1 MKILLINKFY
11 YLKGGAERHFFEL
24 KEMLERHGH
33 EVVVFSMQDEK
44 NIPSPYSKYFVSEV
58 NFENVALNWQ
68 GLRTAGRMLY
78 SFEARRKIS
87 QLLDAEKPDL
97 VHVHNIYHQISPSI
111 LSAIKKRNIPIV
123 QTLHDY
129 KLLSPNYALFCHGKI
144 CECALGG
151 KYYTCIRHR
160 CIKNSYIASALSALE
175 MYFHKTLQLYEKN
188 IDVFICPSIF
198 MARQLKR
205 WGIRA
210 KRIEQIYNFVS
221 ETAPT
226 ENVIGDYFVYV
237 GRLSEEKGLPL
248 LLEAFAGLP
257 SKLKIVG
264 TGPLEKELRQRVRTE
279 GMKNVE
285 FLGYREGE
293 ELSDIVS
300 KSLAVVVPSQWYE
313 NCPLVILEAYQHG
326 KPVIATEIG
335 GIPELVRQG
344 QTGYT
349 FKLGS
354 PNDLRKKIQLMI
366 ENTSRVDEMGQNAKA
381 FSDQFRTEKYYQKL
395 ITIYESLVGK
405 K

>member
-11 YLKGGAERHFFEL
+11 YLKGGAEKHFFEL

-33 EVVVFSMQDEK
+33 EVVVFSMRDEK
-44 NIPSPYSKYFVSEV
+44 NIPSAYSKYFVSNV
-58 NFENVALNWQ
+58 NFENVTLNWQ

-87 QLLDAEKPDL
+87 RLLDAEKPDL

-144 CECALGG
+144 CECAFGG
-151 KYYTCIRHR
+151 AYYKCIRHR
-160 CIKNSYIASALSALE
+160 CIKDSTVASTLSALE
-175 MYFHKTLQLYEKN
+175 MYLHKSLQLYEKN
-188 IDVFICPSIF
+188 VDVFICPSMF
-198 MARQLKR
+198 MAEQLKR

-210 KRIEQIYNFVS
+210 KRIEQIYNFVT

-226 ENVIGDYFVYV
+226 KKVTGDYFLYV

-264 TGPLEKELRQRVRTE
+264 TGPLEKELKHRVETE
-279 GMKNVE
+279 KMENVA
-285 FLGYREGE
+285 FLGYREGD
-293 ELSDIVS
+293 ELSDLVS
-300 KSLAVVVPSQWYE
+300 KSLAVIVPSQWYE

-335 GIPELVRQG
+335 GIPELVHEG

-354 PNDLRKKIQLMI
+354 PNDLRKKIQLVT
-366 ENTSRVDEMGQNAKA
+366 ENISRVDEMGQNATA
-381 FSDQFRTEKYYQKL
+381 FSDQFLAEKYYQKL